1 MTKEPNDLIYGVDD
15 VPPPGALLMLS
26 FQQMM
31 LLFTAATFPALLVRE
46 VGGSVDI
53 ASSMVAMTMVAAGL
67 GSILQALRLPG
78 IGSGYLCP
86 NLCGPSY
93 LGVSLQAAWHGGF
106 PVMHG
111 MIVFAG
117 VLEILLANIIR
128 YIRFL
133 FPSVVVGL
141 VVMMVG
147 INVISVSVT
156 NFFGV
161 AYAFDSV
168 RGADLLV
175 GCIALLTMVGC
186 NLWGRG
192 TLRMYCLLIG
202 ILVGWGAALLLTPEV
217 RNAFEILRSKPIF
230 ALPVYDWREQFRLS
244 FSAELALPFIIIAIC
259 GSLKSFGNLLAA
271 QKISEPD
278 LKEVNMR
285 PIANGLVADGVTTA
299 MAGFMGAMAV
309 DTSSSNI
316 GLAAATR
323 AVSRWISVVTGIIF
337 AFLGFFPKI
346 SMMIALVPR
355 PVVGASLIFAVSIMI
370 CTGLKEMLEQPLDQR
385 KIYTIGIAMIFGLS
399 TQFVPALFA
408 ALPAAYQP
416 LFQSPLATSTLFAIV
431 IYQLFHV
438 DELKEALGRIRH

>member
-1 MTKEPNDLIYGVDD
+1 MIKEQSDIIYGLDD
-15 VPPPGALLMLS
+15 VPPAGALLMLS

-46 VGGSVDI
+46 VGGSVEL

-93 LGVSLQAAWHGGF
+93 LGVSLQAAWLGGF

-117 VLEILLANIIR
+117 VLEMLLANVIR
-128 YIRFL
+128 HIRFL
-133 FPSVVVGL
+133 FPTVVVGL

-147 INVISVSVT
+147 VNVIAVSVT

-161 AYAFDSV
+161 AYAYDSV

-175 GCIALLTMVGC
+175 GCLALLTMVGC

-192 TLRMYCLLIG
+192 ALRMYCLLIG
-202 ILVGWGAALLLTPEV
+202 IVVGWAAALVLTPEIWGDYQV
-217 RNAFEILRSKPIF
+217 LHSQSLF

-244 FSAELALPFIIIAIC
+244 FSAELALPFILIAVC

-271 QKISEPD
+271 QKISEPE
-278 LKEVNMR
+278 LKGVNMK
-285 PIANGLVADGVTTA
+285 PVANGLVADGFTTA
-299 MAGFMGAMAV
+299 MAGFMGALAV

-323 AVSRWISVVTGIIF
+323 AVSRWIAVVTGAVF
-337 AFLGFFPKI
+337 AFLGFFPKL
-346 SMMIALVPR
+346 SMLIALVPR

-370 CTGLKEMLEQPLDQR
+370 CTGLKEMLEEPLDQR

-399 TQFVPALFA
+399 TQFVPALYA

-431 IYQLFHV
+431 TYQVFHF
-438 DELKEALGRIRH
+438 DELKAALRRKKA